1 MEEGNQ
7 STRDYTCETKEAK
20 QMFSPV
26 LGKGRGGEL
35 KPCEQ
40 TPKGTASILGSD
52 LQSMTVCVELPGS
65 QR

>member
-1 MEEGNQ
+1 
-7 STRDYTCETKEAK
+7 
-20 QMFSPV
+20 MFSPV